1 MPAHDFSWPDKLDV
15 VGVAP
20 DATPTHLCR
29 FNPEWLAF
37 VVGAVERL
45 KTPNM
50 WQGTQS
56 EVEECLQQ
64 IDELIYL
71 LQKEVIVTSQPPGIV
86 SFTASATPPEG
97 WLLCDGSYVDEDEYP
112 ELFEAIGWN
121 FQSNPPTGT
130 FRLPDMRSRLPIGA
144 GQGAYLSEWFLGTM
158 AGGETITL
166 TEQNLPAHSHAIGL
180 GTATSQA
187 GTNVY
192 TQSYTNSVG
201 VRAFTQPSA
210 SVGGN
215 SPFSRM
221 PPVLVL
227 NPIISTGK

>member
-1 MPAHDFSWPDKLDV
+1 MPAGGYSWPDSLQV

-20 DATPTHLCR
+20 DVTPTHLCQ

-45 KTPNM
+45 KFPDM
-50 WQGTQS
+50 WQGTPAEIQ
-56 EVEECLQQ
+56 ECLQQ

-71 LQKEVIVTSQPPGIV
+71 LQKEVTVTVQPAGIV
-86 SFTASATPPEG
+86 SFTGSADIPTG
-97 WLLCDGSYVDEDEYP
+97 WLLCDGSYVDEAEYP

-130 FRLPDMRSRLPIGA
+130 FRLPDLRSRMPLGA

-187 GTNVY
+187 GTGVF
-192 TQSYTNSVG
+192 TQSYANSVS
-201 VRAFTQPSA
+201 VRAFTQPSS

>member
-56 EVEECLQQ
+56 EVQECLQQ

-97 WLLCDGSYVDEDEYP
+97 WLLCDGSYLAEAEYP

-121 FQSNPPTGT
+121 FESNPPPGT
-130 FRLPDMRSRLPIGA
+130 FRLPDLRSRIPLGA
-144 GQGAYLSEWFLGTM
+144 GQGANLSEWFLGTM
-158 AGGETITL
+158 AGAENTTL
-166 TEQNLPAHSHAIGL
+166 GTTNLPAHQHAITL
-180 GTATSQA
+180 GTNQSQA
-187 GTNVY
+187 NSNVWVNGY
-192 TQSYTNSVG
+192 ANSVSARAYSQVTQSTG
-201 VRAFTQPSA
+201 DGT
-210 SVGGN
+210 
-215 SPFSRM
+215 PFSRL